1 MQAEVL
7 DVVVFYKIYY
17 WKGGGI
23 QCGGSNIRPNGKQDS
38 MQQPTHGISMEASL
52 QRRIGA
58 QINCTLTVFTRKK
71 THSGKSP
78 QIQGKD
84 E

>member
-1 MQAEVL
+1 LQAEVL
-7 DVVVFYKIYY
+7 DVVVFY
-17 WKGGGI
+17 KGGGI

>member
-1 MQAEVL
+1 MLSYFIKVVEYS
-7 DVVVFYKIYY
+7 VVVPTFVPTENK
-17 WKGGGI
+17 I
-23 QCGGSNIRPNGKQDS
+23 QCNNQHMGFQWKRHSN
-38 MQQPTHGISMEASL
+38 
-52 QRRIGA
+52 RRIGA